1 MVSMAISLTCE
12 GVIGRGGGGG
22 GGGGGLVIESRFSA
36 CIWVME
42 SSEVVENASAY

>member
-12 GVIGRGGGGG
+12 GVIGR

-42 SSEVVENASAY
+42 SSEVVENASAFS

>member
-12 GVIGRGGGGG
+12 GVIGR
-22 GGGGGLVIESRFSA
+22 GGLVIESRFSA